1 MTKTI
6 PRVVL
11 VDGVPMSGLLAEAPA
26 PRATIVAIH
35 GGATTSLYFDCPE
48 HPELSLLRAGAQ
60 LGFTVLALDRPGF
73 GSSALYADQFTSTP
87 QRIEMT
93 CRAIDQILGDRDRGA
108 GVFLLAHSAGCEL
121 VLRMADDDRN
131 AALLGIEISGTGVQ
145 QTEAA
150 LAVLASAS
158 LDRKAPSGLR
168 QLLWEPAR
176 LYPDGVDRAVRISNG
191 PSGVRY
197 EASVVHN
204 WSRDLPELAARVRV
218 PVRFTLGAHEQVW
231 QSGPDALAEVAA
243 LFTNAP
249 RVAVY
254 EQPDGGHNL
263 SLGHTAAD
271 YHASVFSFVDE
282 CVTARA
288 AETLGTATDFDM
300 EAS

>member
-1 MTKTI
+1 MTNPT

-60 LGFTVLALDRPGF
+60 LGFTVLALDRPGY

-87 QRIEMT
+87 KRIEMAY
-93 CRAIDQILGDRDRGA
+93 RAIDQILGDRGRGA
-108 GVFLLAHSAGCEL
+108 GVFLLGHSAGCEL
-121 VLRMADDDRN
+121 AMRMAGDDRS
-131 AALLGIEISGTGVQ
+131 AALLGIEISGTGLRQ
-145 QTEAA
+145 QEAA
-150 LAVLASAS
+150 LAVLASAT
-158 LDRKAPSGLR
+158 RERVPAGLR
-168 QLLWEPAR
+168 QLLWEPAQ
-176 LYPDGVDRAVRISNG
+176 LYPDGVDRAVRIRSG
-191 PSGVRY
+191 PAGVRY
-197 EASVVHN
+197 EASVVRT
-204 WSRDLPELAARVRV
+204 WTRDLPELAAQVRV
-218 PVRFTLGAHEQVW
+218 PVRFSLGSHEQVW
-231 QSGPDALAEVAA
+231 ETGPAALADVAA

-282 CVTARA
+282 CVVAC
-288 AETLGTATDFDM
+288 AEQSGAATDVNM